1 MLLCPA
7 RQTGTGRILN
17 LLGKNG
23 DSFSILDRLPFF
35 FFMESS
41 FSTYPLLDL
50 FLAQCA

>member
-35 FFMESS
+35 FFHGELI
-41 FSTYPLLDL
+41 FHLPIV
-50 FLAQCA
+50 